1 MGRDAPGVGACGRDV
16 GDPARRVRGRMPAGR
31 DALYGLR
38 PVLQAV
44 RGPCAGTRRGERG
57 GAQGRPRD
65 RGRPGGQDHADRRPG
80 HRGLVNRVP
89 VCRRAAVRSVR
100 VRGARFGHD
109 AEHVAAGPC
118 GGVRVVRRLHAPSGV
133 RQSQDRRDQAP
144 A

>member
-1 MGRDAPGVGACGRDV
+1 MVRKIKAKAVLRLDGQGLSGRAMARSLGIARQSVSGTPGAAKTAGVGWDDV
-16 GDPARRVRGRMPAGR
+16 CICLMVCV
-31 DALYGLR
+31 
-38 PVLQAV
+38 PV
-44 RGPCAGTRRGERG
+44 
-57 GAQGRPRD
+57 
-65 RGRPGGQDHADRRPG
+65 GGQDHADRRPG

-89 VCRRAAVRSVR
+89 VCRRAAVRPVR

-133 RQSQDRRDQAP
+133 RRSQDRRDQAP